1 MFGRR
6 KQSHEEKW
14 RAVLLGDRRG
24 HICWAP
30 WMRRISRSI
39 PSDPRCK
46 LCDTPFGSP
55 GSVMRFI
62 GFGPSTL
69 NRRICHGCIRALERN
84 PGGAEVELTL
94 LFADVRGSTALAGRT
109 GPEEFSRL
117 MARFYGAAAAAVDR
131 RDGIVDKFVGDEV
144 VALFIPGFAGAEHAR
159 EAIEAAQEL
168 LRSTGHDGPEPWI
181 PVGAGIHTGVAYV
194 GTVGESDAVDF
205 TALGDAVNTT
215 ARLAA
220 TARAGEILVSGA
232 AALAAGLETDSLE
245 RRTLELR
252 GRDESVE
259 AWVLAART
267 GTEAA
272 TAV

>member
-1 MFGRR
+1 LLGRR

-94 LFADVRGSTALAGRT
+94 LFADVRGSTALAERS

-144 VALFIPGFAGAEHAR
+144 VALFIPGFAGKDHAR
-159 EAIEAAQEL
+159 EAIEAGREL
-168 LRSTGHDGPEPWI
+168 LRSTGHDDPEPWI

-205 TALGDAVNTT
+205 TALGDPVNTT

-220 TARAGEILVSGA
+220 TAAAGEILVSGA
-232 AALAAGLETDSLE
+232 AAVAAGLDTAGLE

-252 GRDESVE
+252 GRDESMS
-259 AWVLAART
+259 AWVLGAPR

-272 TAV
+272 AAV